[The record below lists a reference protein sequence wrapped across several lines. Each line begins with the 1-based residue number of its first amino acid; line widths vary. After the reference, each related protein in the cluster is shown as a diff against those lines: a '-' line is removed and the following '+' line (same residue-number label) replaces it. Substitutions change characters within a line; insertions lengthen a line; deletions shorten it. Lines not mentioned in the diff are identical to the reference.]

1 MCCFNIALVLGLM
14 CGLFFFTAFHL
25 VDEAGS
31 SHLGVSVQAGN
42 DSTQLFDVH
51 NPMNS
56 IAAPLRLL

>member
-1 MCCFNIALVLGLM
+1 M